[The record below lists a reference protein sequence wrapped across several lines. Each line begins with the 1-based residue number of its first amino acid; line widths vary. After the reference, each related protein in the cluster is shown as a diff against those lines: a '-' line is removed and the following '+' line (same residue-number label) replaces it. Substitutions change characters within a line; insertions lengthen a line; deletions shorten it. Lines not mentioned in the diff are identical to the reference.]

1 MCNNAIYFLD
11 NKEDAIRYC
20 APNSVNKIRIN
31 LKDLNKQPVEI
42 NEENNQSNDWE
53 TNMMMIGEHQVIVS
67 SSVDVCSTMQDNK
80 DLEEVHYDLD
90 YMNQGENVQDS
101 IDLGTIISNV
111 DDPEEIQ
118 AAIVVPTET
127 TTCFADIVA
136 DIFEEPAVP
145 QVADEVSVL
154 ATIDTMTVT
163 TASSVTGETRSKYQS
178 FFY

>member
-20 APNSVNKIRIN
+20 APNSINKIRIN

-42 NEENNQSNDWE
+42 NVENNQSNDWE
-53 TNMMMIGEHQVIVS
+53 TKM
-67 SSVDVCSTMQDNK
+67 MQDNK
-80 DLEEVHYDLD
+80 DMEEVHYDLD
-90 YMNQGENVQDS
+90 YMNQGENLQDS

-136 DIFEEPAVP
+136 EIFEEPDVP